1 MSIFRRSQGYRDY
14 AEALDVIAV
23 HFRRMREI
31 RDRWAGPQATVQ
43 FDPEAYRCQVQQA
56 SELCG
61 LDWSD
66 DAFAES
72 YDASC
77 RHHEAAVVDHPAQA
91 AFEALTG
98 PPSHPPPVENHR
110 RLLADAA
117 MRETTQRQQRDL
129 RCQERDVARAER
141 DAAWEMA
148 NARWHEINA
157 LREIVA
163 TIPPLEARLNQTNYE
178 LGLIRSSRTWRVREA
193 LAHALHCERKIHAS
207 H

>member
-1 MSIFRRSQGYRDY
+1 MESGAICGFKDPRTVLAWPFWQRVFAGMPALRVVPLLLLRAPHEIAMSIFRRSQGYRDY

-77 RHHEAAVVDHPAQA
+77 RHHEAAVVDHPRSGLRGPNRA
-91 AFEALTG
+91 ALASAPRRKPSATLGRRRHAGDHAATAARPALPGARRG
-98 PPSHPPPVENHR
+98 PSGAGR
-110 RLLADAA
+110 RLGNG
-117 MRETTQRQQRDL
+117 
-129 RCQERDVARAER
+129 RCGG
-141 DAAWEMA
+141 MKS
-148 NARWHEINA
+148 
-157 LREIVA
+157 
-163 TIPPLEARLNQTNYE
+163 TPY
-178 LGLIRSSRTWRVREA
+178 GKS
-193 LAHALHCERKIHAS
+193 
-207 H
+207 